1 MCTEGLHGL
10 INKAA
15 IDGSIRGVSLCRNE
29 PKLTHL
35 LFADDSLIFCRAKE
49 DECQTLLKVLAK
61 YKRASGQQI
70 NRAKTTLFFSKS
82 TFEEVQGV
90 IKDMLGVNVVH
101 QYEKYLGLPFLV
113 GRRKKESFTHIKQ
126 QVWKKIQGWE
136 AKLLSQA
143 GREFLI
149 KAVAQALP
157 TYTMACFKLLIS
169 LCNEIESLIC
179 RFFWDNVGIIA
190 KFIG

>member
-1 MCTEGLHGL
+1 MCTKGLHGL

-82 TFEEVQGV
+82 TFEEVKGV

-113 GRRKKESFTHIKQ
+113 GRRKKESFTH
-126 QVWKKIQGWE
+126 
-136 AKLLSQA
+136 
-143 GREFLI
+143 
-149 KAVAQALP
+149 
-157 TYTMACFKLLIS
+157 
-169 LCNEIESLIC
+169 
-179 RFFWDNVGIIA
+179 
-190 KFIG
+190 